1 MSTRITVLCW
11 ALPLQLLHFETVH
24 EWPWIHEEHLQHC
37 KEIDVA
43 HKVDQEHTTVI
54 FLRLKMYIRKATIGR
69 NSVSPRND
77 IAFCRKMNQE
87 AVAAC

>member
-43 HKVDQEHTTVI
+43 HKVDQEHHHCDLPPAEDVHQE
-54 FLRLKMYIRKATIGR
+54 G
-69 NSVSPRND
+69 ND
-77 IAFCRKMNQE
+77 REELSIAKE
-87 AVAAC
+87 